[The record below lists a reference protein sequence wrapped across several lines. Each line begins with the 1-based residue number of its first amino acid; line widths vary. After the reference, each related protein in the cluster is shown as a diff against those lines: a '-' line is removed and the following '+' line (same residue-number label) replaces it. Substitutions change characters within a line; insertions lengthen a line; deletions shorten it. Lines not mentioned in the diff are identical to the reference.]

1 MPAVVEDKKIK
12 KIKVTSGLKEVSGTD
27 PVTLVTCSIE
37 KRKYVLKKIYIYNPD
52 TADHVVTIGSYDAL
66 GTSWDADKLPV
77 PVAAGE
83 KVILTEDEIP
93 TDFVMTKDSS
103 TALMA
108 WAAKLEGAV
117 TANNVQVKIETEVQ

>member
-1 MPAVVEDKKIK
+1 MPAVVENG
-12 KIKVTSGLKEVSGTD
+12 KIKVTSDLEDVAGTT

-37 KRKYVLKKIYIYNPD
+37 KRKYVIKKIYIYNPD
-52 TADHVVTIGSYDAL
+52 TADHVVTIGSYDTT

-83 KVILTEDEIP
+83 KVILKEDEIP
-93 TDFVMTKDSS
+93 TDFVMTTDSS
-103 TALMA
+103 TAVMA
-108 WAAKLEGAV
+108 WAAKLEAAV